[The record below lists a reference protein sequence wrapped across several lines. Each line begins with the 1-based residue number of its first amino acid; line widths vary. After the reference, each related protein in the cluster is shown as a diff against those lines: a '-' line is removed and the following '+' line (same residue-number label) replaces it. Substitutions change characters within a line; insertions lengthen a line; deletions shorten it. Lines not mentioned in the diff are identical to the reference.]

1 MALVVGKGESRCA
14 SEHVGH
20 ENIRHPILSIFI
32 WDGTLADLVWG
43 EILRY
48 NARCRSRLVLVR
60 QPQRQSLVFW

>member
-32 WDGTLADLVWG
+32 WDGTLGAHATIARFGNQTQTVQ
-43 EILRY
+43 LRLF
-48 NARCRSRLVLVR
+48 RDDKRG
-60 QPQRQSLVFW
+60 WE